1 MARQEFS
8 INSFLQAN
16 KESTEGT
23 GGEGFPDIENGL
35 YIGEI
40 VKSYI
45 QNTKAGAQMAHIVFR
60 LTEENDSNVGQWVWW
75 SQNLVTR
82 DGREN
87 MLGLKGLNS
96 MLTRLHEGDFDPHEF
111 VKDFTIGMEKVI
123 GIECRIKIKQDGKW
137 EGKTQYDVKLAQVI
151 TANKTTAK
159 KETSNTEEKF
169 EMNNTAIEA
178 EPSAAPVVVDTS
190 AEDNLDSE
198 EVTLDS
204 KIKYEAITDKG
215 HKTIH
220 YGKVVSYIEG
230 NGEQAGILMVQR
242 YLDTDFDKP
251 SGLPLAV
258 REDNPELALCHI
270 NDVIVS
276 DEAVIDETSNGKA
289 FKVGQVASYVWKGD
303 ILSGEIHS
311 IDEDEGIIK
320 MVAEN
325 EAGKRVARSIA
336 MDDFLGANAPAEVE
350 ETL

>member
-8 INSFLQAN
+8 IDSFLQAN
-16 KESTEGT
+16 KESTEGA
-23 GGEGFPDIENGL
+23 GGDGFPDIENGL

-96 MLTRLHEGDFDPHEF
+96 MLTRLHEGDFDPHQF
-111 VKDFTIGMEKVI
+111 CKDFTIGMEKVI

-137 EGKTQYDVKLAQVI
+137 EGKTQYDIKLAQVL
-151 TANKTTAK
+151 TANKTMPK
-159 KETSNTEEKF
+159 KEVANTEEKF
-169 EMNNTAIEA
+169 EMTNEA
-178 EPSAAPVVVDTS
+178 VESTAPVVVDTS
-190 AEDNLDSE
+190 AENNLDSE

-215 HKTIH
+215 RKIIQ

-230 NGEQAGILMVQR
+230 NNEQAGILMVQR

-251 SGLPLAV
+251 FGLPLAV
-258 REDNPELALCHI
+258 MEDNPALALCHI

-276 DEAVIDETSNGKA
+276 EEDVIEETSNRMT
-289 FKVGQVASYVWKGD
+289 FKVGQVASYVWRGD
-303 ILSGEIHS
+303 ILSGEIHA

-325 EAGKRVARSIA
+325 EDGKKVARSIA
-336 MDDFLGANAPAEVE
+336 MDDFLGTNSQATTEVE
-350 ETL
+350 EAL